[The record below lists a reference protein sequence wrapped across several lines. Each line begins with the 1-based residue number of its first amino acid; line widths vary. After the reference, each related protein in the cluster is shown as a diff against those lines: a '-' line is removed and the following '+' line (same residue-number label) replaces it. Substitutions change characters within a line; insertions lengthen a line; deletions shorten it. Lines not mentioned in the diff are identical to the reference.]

1 MEKEIL
7 NNRNI
12 VSVSWGD
19 HLVFGEADGR
29 LSSSESL
36 RRRMKSWKKELGSIT
51 IHWRQGR
58 SLLESHFFAAKGF
71 KNPIE
76 REKVQW
82 DDFEL
87 VTKIAHEEGL
97 NANLYVSLFDEGWPL
112 PPKKVREVS
121 YHNSMHY
128 DLFEEKRL

>member
-19 HLVFGEADGR
+19 HLVFGEDDGR
-29 LSSSESL
+29 LSSPESL
-36 RRRMKSWKKELGSIT
+36 RRRMKSWKKELGATT

-76 REKVQW
+76 KKKVQW

-87 VTKIAHEEGL
+87 VTKNVYKMFTTHK
-97 NANLYVSLFDEGWPL
+97 NNTFLFT
-112 PPKKVREVS
+112 KSAMCNV
-121 YHNSMHY
+121 
-128 DLFEEKRL
+128 LFF